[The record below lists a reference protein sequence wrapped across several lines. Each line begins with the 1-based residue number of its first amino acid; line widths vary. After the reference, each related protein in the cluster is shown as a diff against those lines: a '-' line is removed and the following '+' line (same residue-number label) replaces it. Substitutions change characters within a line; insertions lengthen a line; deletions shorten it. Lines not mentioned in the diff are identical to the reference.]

1 MTNVNALFPGR
12 TTDVYCT
19 VVFAFDF
26 QTLPSSSLS
35 VSGKH
40 SPKSSAYEDAKYN
53 AAFDRCV
60 DVMTRL
66 IEKYGHQV
74 LEKLDQEASQAMGH
88 SQDDA
93 QAKPLKGEAA

>member
-1 MTNVNALFPGR
+1 MAGNRILK
-12 TTDVYCT
+12 
-19 VVFAFDF
+19 FDGGLCLL
-26 QTLPSSSLS
+26 Q
-35 VSGKH
+35 KY
-40 SPKSSAYEDAKYN
+40 YEDAKYN